1 MQIQNF
7 FNYRGT
13 PKINSSVNEILEN
26 SEWTN
31 E

>member
-7 FNYRGT
+7 LNYRGT